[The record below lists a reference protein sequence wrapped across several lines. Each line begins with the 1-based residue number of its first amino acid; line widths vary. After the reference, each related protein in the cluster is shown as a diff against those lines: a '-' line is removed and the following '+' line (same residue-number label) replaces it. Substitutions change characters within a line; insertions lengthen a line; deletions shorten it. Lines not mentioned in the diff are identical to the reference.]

1 MTQPIFLFLGL
12 RHQGPEEGRDHS
24 GRRRRVHH
32 DGKEDP
38 GPGRQP
44 SIPHLP
50 SLVLPGKL
58 IGCAL
63 TYFLDPNE
71 LD

>member
-1 MTQPIFLFLGL
+1 
-12 RHQGPEEGRDHS
+12 
-24 GRRRRVHH
+24 VHH

-58 IGCAL
+58 IDYAL
-63 TYFLDPNE
+63 T
-71 LD
+71 